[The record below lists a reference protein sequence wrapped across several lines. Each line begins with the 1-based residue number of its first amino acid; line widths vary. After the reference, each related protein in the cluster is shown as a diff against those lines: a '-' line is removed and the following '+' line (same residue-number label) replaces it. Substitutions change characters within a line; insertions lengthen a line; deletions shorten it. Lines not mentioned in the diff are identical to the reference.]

1 MSNFSSLNSAE
12 VIAYHGWAFDQSCWC
27 EWKNWLEQ
35 QGYCLKA
42 VDRGYFTFNKQAN
55 FSGNSIKIIF
65 VHSYGLH
72 WCPVEQL
79 NQADALIIFS
89 SFNEFHPEQP
99 SLRKRSQHT
108 IQQMLNQLSSENEND
123 ARLMLQKF
131 WTRSYHP
138 IPWHGT
144 ISEHINVK
152 FLSDDLNQL
161 NTATIDLTL
170 LRSIR
175 NTVVLHGFGDRI
187 VSSAKGKELAE
198 QLACQYFEI
207 PDAGHALP
215 FTHIEIC
222 QSILQPILNML
233 LNQ

>member
-1 MSNFSSLNSAE
+1 MSNLSSPNSAE
-12 VIAYHGWAFDQSCWC
+12 VIAYHGWAFDQSCWR
-27 EWKNWLEQ
+27 EWENWLEQ
-35 QGYCLKA
+35 QRCHLKA

-55 FSGNSIKIIF
+55 FSDNSIKIIF

-89 SFNEFHPEQP
+89 SFSEFHPEQP

-138 IPWHGT
+138 VPWYGT
-144 ISEHINVK
+144 IPDQLNTK
-152 FLSDDLNQL
+152 LLLDDLNQL
-161 NTATIDLTL
+161 NTATINLTR
-170 LRSIR
+170 LRSISHI
-175 NTVVLHGFGDRI
+175 VVLHGSEDRI
-187 VSSAKGKELAE
+187 VSSAKGKALAE
-198 QLACQYFEI
+198 QLASPYFEI

-215 FTHIEIC
+215 FTHVEIC
-222 QSILQPILNML
+222 QSILQPVLNKL